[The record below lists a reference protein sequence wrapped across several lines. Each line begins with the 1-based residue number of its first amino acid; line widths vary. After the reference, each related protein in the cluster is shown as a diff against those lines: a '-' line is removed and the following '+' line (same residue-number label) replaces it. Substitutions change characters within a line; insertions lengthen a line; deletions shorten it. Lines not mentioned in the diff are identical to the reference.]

1 MSTPKGRKKY
11 QDMLRNSASPSPS
24 RGAQMR
30 SSPFLAKLAQTNND
44 EDDDDDDDEETLQL
58 KLQEIQAK
66 LKLKKLQSAKAKGTA
81 STSSPFGEPLLS
93 SDTKSRPNITNAV
106 NLSHRDTHQQVEVPA
121 SPVRRAQA
129 PITDQSPTRVRLGID
144 KGLTAEDVSLKR
156 APSYKRLNGSPLGKR
171 TLDRFAPV
179 QPAQPKPISFNER
192 LANMRNDEVS
202 RKERQAKIQKLRSN
216 TFNIGQDEMDS
227 YKNTAVDIPEEP
239 ARAPVFSREQI
250 LHGTGAGISRSQT
263 TPALS
268 STNSGAG
275 EKPSEDAA
283 SFEAYSCLHLSRRIL
298 PHNVLTR
305 HVSGKK
311 IFNIK
316 DLLREVKSPDYSL
329 PDIEQ
334 DIVVFGIMAKKSEP
348 RSHQPKND
356 KSKKVDDERG
366 KFMIMTLVDLD
377 FEVDLFLFDTGFTRF
392 WKLVEGTVIAI
403 LNPNIMPPPPGRA
416 DTGKFSLVINSD
428 CDTILEIGK
437 ARDLGYCQSTKKDGE
452 LCKAWVNR
460 KKTEFCEYHSNEAIK
475 KQKSTRIEM
484 NSSGFGHRQGT
495 NSRGGFRGNGRF
507 GNSFGES
514 HESSRNKNYD
524 WESRSQFFAA
534 RSMSAADL
542 LDGKDLGMTDRKERK
557 EFLKRK
563 TEAQERERDI
573 MKKLGQVGSSAGRDY
588 MKQTGSRLTNMPVP
602 GTQSTMSESTGDTEL
617 ASRNAEILELARG
630 ERAIHLSPVKR
641 KRPESSDAGSS
652 VTSATRS
659 NTSAAY
665 GWGSNLRDKLSSM
678 KQGEK
683 FIQKEDVPLR
693 KKTRFVTE
701 KGIRVAGR
709 ESLGNELS
717 ERQITFD
724 DDDDDDLFIV
734 K

>member
-1 MSTPKGRKKY
+1 
-11 QDMLRNSASPSPS
+11 
-24 RGAQMR
+24 MR
-30 SSPFLAKLAQTNND
+30 SSPFLAKLAQGAD
-44 EDDDDDDDEETLQL
+44 GDDDDDDDEETLQL

-66 LKLKKLQSAKAKGTA
+66 LKLKKLQSAKAKGTT
-81 STSSPFGEPLLS
+81 STSSPFGEALLS
-93 SDTKSRPNITNAV
+93 PETRPRSNIANSAS
-106 NLSHRDTHQQVEVPA
+106 LSHRDSHQQVEVPA

-156 APSYKRLNGSPLGKR
+156 APNYKRLNGSPLGKR
-171 TLDRFAPV
+171 TADRFAP
-179 QPAQPKPISFNER
+179 AQPPAAKPISFNER
-192 LANMRNDEVS
+192 LAAMRNDEVS

-216 TFNIGQDEMDS
+216 TFRINQTEMDS
-227 YKNTAVDIPEEP
+227 YKEVAVDIPEEEVQ
-239 ARAPVFSREQI
+239 APVFSRDQI
-250 LHGTGAGISRSQT
+250 LSNTANQSRSAIPRSQT
-263 TPALS
+263 TSALTE
-268 STNSGAG
+268 TNPEAAG
-275 EKPSEDAA
+275 KATEDAA

-298 PHNVLTR
+298 PHNVLAR
-305 HVSGKK
+305 HVSGKT
-311 IFNIK
+311 IFYIK

-356 KSKKVDDERG
+356 KAKKEDDERG

-377 FEVDLFLFDTGFTRF
+377 FEVDLFLFDSGFTRF
-392 WKLVEGTVIAI
+392 WKIVEGTVVAI

-428 CDTILEIGK
+428 ADTILEIGK
-437 ARDLGYCQSTKKDGE
+437 ARDLGYCQSTKKDGK
-452 LCKAWVNR
+452 LCLSWVNR
-460 KKTEFCEYHSNEAIK
+460 KKTEFCEYHSNEAIN

-484 NSSGFGHRQGT
+484 NTSGFGHRQKSQSGW
-495 NSRGGFRGNGRF
+495 FRRDAKL
-507 GNSFGES
+507 GNSFGEQS
-514 HESSRNKNYD
+514 QSYKNKNFD

-542 LDGKDLGMTDRKERK
+542 IDGKDLGMTDQKERR

-563 TEAQERERDI
+563 NEAKERERDI

-588 MKQTGSRLTNMPVP
+588 MKQAGSRLTNMPVP
-602 GTQSTMSESTGDTEL
+602 ATSQNGVVESTADAEL
-617 ASRNAEILELARG
+617 SSRNAEIMELARG
-630 ERAIHLSPVKR
+630 DRAIHLSPVKR

-652 VTSATRS
+652 VTRS

-683 FIQKEDVPLR
+683 FIQKEEAPLR

-709 ESLGNELS
+709 ESLGNELA

-724 DDDDDDLFIV
+724 DDEDDELFIV